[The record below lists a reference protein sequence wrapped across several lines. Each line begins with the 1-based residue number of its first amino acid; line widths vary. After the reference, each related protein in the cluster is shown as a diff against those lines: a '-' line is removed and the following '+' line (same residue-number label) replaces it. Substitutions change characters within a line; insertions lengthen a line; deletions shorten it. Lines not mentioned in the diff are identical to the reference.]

1 MHYPIVSVIT
11 EAGRVLVFADIVTS
25 HEASSTRLTSQ
36 QVGQRCGLPLLSPV
50 DDAGRFTD
58 EAGAEFAGL
67 AVLAEGNQAVID
79 KLSEVG
85 ALLKVSFKWTPFLT
99 NRGSQDR

>member
-1 MHYPIVSVIT
+1 M
-11 EAGRVLVFADIVTS
+11 
-25 HEASSTRLTSQ
+25 
-36 QVGQRCGLPLLSPV
+36 

-79 KLSEVG
+79 KLSAVG
-85 ALLKVSFKWTPFLT
+85 ALLKVCAWHAAVFAVFLSAQPDT
-99 NRGSQDR
+99 AALVPGACLYRAVRMHSKQTR